1 MIAERMA
8 HGIPNRQVICE
19 TLLGLAKDD
28 RDLMVLA
35 SDSRGS
41 AAMAPFASAYP
52 GQFVEVGIAE
62 QNIVGIAAGL
72 AHSGKKPWVTSPACF
87 LSMRSIEQIKVDVAY
102 SATNVKLVGISGGVS
117 YGALG
122 MSHHSLQDVAVARAI
137 PGLTVILPSDRHETR
152 RMTEALVRHEGGVYV
167 RIGRNPV
174 EDVYDDDEGEFVIG
188 RAVTMREGSDLTII
202 AAGETV
208 RVALDAQELLKEA
221 GVSARVLNMH
231 TIKPLDEEA
240 VVRAARETGR
250 IITVEE
256 HSIHGGLGAAVAEVV
271 VQRCPVPVRILGI
284 PDEPAIAG
292 KSAEV
297 FRHYGLSKEN
307 IREIA
312 IRMLGSG
319 EGRPWTRSSF

>member
-1 MIAERMA
+1 MAEHVPSIPNRAA
-8 HGIPNRQVICE
+8 HRIPNRQVICE

-28 RDLMVLA
+28 PDLMVLA

-41 AAMAPFASAYP
+41 AAMAPFAAAYP
-52 GQFVEVGIAE
+52 RQFVEVGIAE

-122 MSHHSLQDVAVARAI
+122 MSHHSLQDIAVARAI
-137 PGLTVILPSDRHETR
+137 PGLAVVLPSDRHETR
-152 RMTEALVRHEGGVYV
+152 RMTEALARHGGGVYV

-174 EDVYDDDEGEFVIG
+174 EDVYECEDGEFVIG
-188 RAVTMREGSDLTII
+188 KAVTLREGGDLTII

-208 RVALDAQELLKEA
+208 RAALDAQELLQGA
-221 GVSARVLNMH
+221 GISARVLNMH
-231 TIKPLDEEA
+231 TIKPLDVEA
-240 VVRAARETGR
+240 VVKAARETGR
-250 IITVEE
+250 IITAEE

-271 VQRCPVPVRILGI
+271 VQHCPVPVRILGI

-297 FRHYGLSKEN
+297 FRHYGLCAEN
-307 IREIA
+307 MARMA
-312 IRMLGSG
+312 LSMLG
-319 EGRPWTRSSF
+319 R

>member
-1 MIAERMA
+1 MA
-8 HGIPNRQVICE
+8 NKIPNRQVICD
-19 TLLGLAKDD
+19 TLLRLAENDPD
-28 RDLMVLA
+28 IMVLA

-41 AAMAPFASAYP
+41 AAMGPFADTFP
-52 GQFVEVGIAE
+52 EQFVEVGIAE

-72 AHSGKKPWVTSPACF
+72 AHSGKKPYVTSPACF

-122 MSHHSLQDVAVARAI
+122 MSHHSVQDLAVMRAI
-137 PGLTVILPSDRHETR
+137 PGLAIVLPADRHETKK
-152 RMTEALVRHEGGVYV
+152 MTEALVSYEGGAYM

-174 EDVYDDDEGEFVIG
+174 EDVYESDDYEFVIG
-188 RAVTMREGSDLTII
+188 QASKMREGTDITII

-208 RVALDAQELLKEA
+208 RVALDAYDELLEA
-221 GVSARVLNMH
+221 GISARILNMH
-231 TIKPLDEEA
+231 TIKPLDEA
-240 VVRAARETGR
+240 AIISAARETGR

-271 VQRCPVPVRILGI
+271 VQHHPVPVRILGI

-292 KSAEV
+292 KTSEV
-297 FRHYGLSKEN
+297 FNHYGINASN
-307 IREIA
+307 IKQIA
-312 IRMLGSG
+312 LELLG
-319 EGRPWTRSSF
+319 R

>member
-1 MIAERMA
+1 MA
-8 HGIPNRQVICE
+8 NKIPNRQVICD
-19 TLLGLAKDD
+19 TLLRLAENDPD
-28 RDLMVLA
+28 IMVLA

-41 AAMAPFASAYP
+41 AAMGPFADTFP
-52 GQFVEVGIAE
+52 EQFVEVGIAE

-72 AHSGKKPWVTSPACF
+72 AHSGKKPYVTSPACF

-122 MSHHSLQDVAVARAI
+122 MSHHSVQDLAVMRAI
-137 PGLTVILPSDRHETR
+137 PGLAIVLPADRHETKK
-152 RMTEALVRHEGGVYV
+152 MTEALVSYEGGAYM

-174 EDVYDDDEGEFVIG
+174 EDVYESDDYEFVIG
-188 RAVTMREGSDLTII
+188 QASKMREGTDITII

-208 RVALDAQELLKEA
+208 RVALDAYDELLEA
-221 GVSARVLNMH
+221 GVSARILNMH
-231 TIKPLDEEA
+231 TIKPLDEA
-240 VVRAARETGR
+240 AIISAARETGR

-271 VQRCPVPVRILGI
+271 VQQHPVPVRILGI

-292 KSAEV
+292 KTTEV
-297 FRHYGLSKEN
+297 FNHYGINASN
-307 IREIA
+307 IKQIA
-312 IRMLGSG
+312 LELLGK
-319 EGRPWTRSSF
+319 

>member
-1 MIAERMA
+1 MA
-8 HGIPNRQVICE
+8 NKIPNRQVICD
-19 TLLGLAKDD
+19 TLLRLAENDPD
-28 RDLMVLA
+28 IMVLA

-41 AAMAPFASAYP
+41 AAMGPFADTFP
-52 GQFVEVGIAE
+52 EQFVEVGIAE

-72 AHSGKKPWVTSPACF
+72 AHSGKKPYVTSPACF

-122 MSHHSLQDVAVARAI
+122 MSHHSVQDLAVMRAI
-137 PGLTVILPSDRHETR
+137 PGLAIVLPADRHETKK
-152 RMTEALVRHEGGVYV
+152 MTEALVSYEGGAYM

-174 EDVYDDDEGEFVIG
+174 EDVYESDDYEFVIG
-188 RAVTMREGSDLTII
+188 QASKMREGTDITII

-208 RVALDAQELLKEA
+208 RVALDAYAELLEA
-221 GVSARVLNMH
+221 GVSARILNMH
-231 TIKPLDEEA
+231 TIKPLDEA
-240 VVRAARETGR
+240 AIISAARETGR

-271 VQRCPVPVRILGI
+271 VQHHPVPVRILGI

-292 KSAEV
+292 KTAEV
-297 FRHYGLSKEN
+297 FNHYGINASN
-307 IREIA
+307 IKQIA
-312 IRMLGSG
+312 LELLG
-319 EGRPWTRSSF
+319 R